1 MNKDGVEIEL
11 NVGYQYRA
19 RQNELHRIVSEFKD
33 HDGYEEVL
41 KSAGENRQTDRQTNR
56 LTERQT
62 CRLADHRQRNRL
74 IDLLKGF

>member
-1 MNKDGVEIEL
+1 MKLQNNQLLIYFCQCLNKDGVEIEL

-41 KSAGENRQTDRQTNR
+41 KSAGE
-56 LTERQT
+56 ER
-62 CRLADHRQRNRL
+62 
-74 IDLLKGF
+74 

>member
-41 KSAGENRQTDRQTNR
+41 KSAGEDRQTNSQIERQTDRPIDIQTDR
-56 LTERQT
+56 L
-62 CRLADHRQRNRL
+62 
-74 IDLLKGF
+74 

>member
-41 KSAGENRQTDRQTNR
+41 KSAGEDGQTDRQTDR
-56 LTERQT
+56 
-62 CRLADHRQRNRL
+62 
-74 IDLLKGF
+74 